1 MQRDYLNLV
10 SIYEANLD
18 LAIIKVYLLI
28 SIKNYNLAKIDFVL
42 NKNSDTH
49 YNLQIDPRPQKK
61 NVFLYIFS

>member
-49 YNLQIDPRPQKK
+49 YNLQIDPPP